1 MLRFIKAFILLLLF
15 IPFSS
20 GSERQDTEL
29 RFHES
34 WSPEERAAL
43 TEFHRYLMQD
53 FHNDMWKRHLETQ
66 EAFRSHIPEHY
77 KTTDHQIHLSANE
90 FRSRIHQETAP
101 VLRQLAASATN
112 GTVKEP
118 TDSTIRAS
126 LLAAQTGYLSAVR
139 ALVAH
144 GADVNGHRESDDMYS
159 TPFTEV
165 LSGVCINGRKLPW
178 KERKATV
185 EFLLSQG
192 AELNPEGE
200 AVLIALQL
208 SLLVGHETEPWHWAL
223 DHGRQVTPACLDS
236 MMTSPGGYSLA
247 ERVIREKRINVN
259 DDGGYRTPL
268 QALIY
273 AATCCDYADELQ
285 ELEAESKLALLL
297 TAGARVEDLNI
308 ATLHRRLNEP
318 NLPAEVAEILTRML
332 NKLQHSNYHD

>member
-1 MLRFIKAFILLLLF
+1 MLRFIKAFFLLMLF
-15 IPFSS
+15 IPLSS
-20 GSERQDTEL
+20 GSEKQYTEL

-34 WSPEERAAL
+34 WSDEEHAAL

-53 FHNDMWKRHLETQ
+53 FYNDMWKRYLEILK
-66 EAFRSHIPEHY
+66 EFERLAPKHY
-77 KTTDHQIHLSANE
+77 MATDYQIHLSANE
-90 FRSRIHQETAP
+90 FRSRIHQETDS
-101 VLRQLAASATN
+101 VLRQLAASATS

-144 GADVNGHRESDDMYS
+144 GADVNGLRESVIYS

-178 KERKATV
+178 EERKATV
-185 EFLLSQG
+185 EFLLRQG

-247 ERVIREKRINVN
+247 ERVIREKRVDVN

-273 AATCCDYADELQ
+273 AVTCCDYADELQ

-308 ATLHRRLNEP
+308 ATLRRRLNEP
-318 NLPAEVAEILTRML
+318 DLPAEVAEILTRML

>member
-15 IPFSS
+15 IPLSS
-20 GSERQDTEL
+20 GCEKQDTEL

-53 FHNDMWKRHLETQ
+53 FHSDMWIRHAATLE
-66 EAFRSHIPEHY
+66 AIRSHAPEFSQAVQGESEQLRESTFHE
-77 KTTDHQIHLSANE
+77 KI
-90 FRSRIHQETAP
+90 RQEITP
-101 VLRQLAASATN
+101 ILKQLAASATN

-126 LLAAQTGYLSAVR
+126 ILAAQTGYLSAVR

-144 GADVNGHRESDDMYS
+144 GADVNGQESDDMYS

-165 LSGVCINGRKLPW
+165 LNGVCINGRKLPW

-208 SLLVGHETEPWHWAL
+208 SLQIGHETEPWHWAL
-223 DHGRQVTPACLDS
+223 DHGRQVTPACLDT
-236 MMTSPGGYSLA
+236 MMTCPGGYSLA
-247 ERVIREKRINVN
+247 ERVIREKRVNVN

-273 AATCCDYADELQ
+273 AATCCDYTDELQ
-285 ELEAESKLALLL
+285 ELEAESKLSLLL
-297 TAGARVEDLNI
+297 TAGARVEAITI
-308 ATLHRRLNEP
+308 ATLRRRLSEP
-318 NLPAEVAEILTRML
+318 DLPAEVAEILTRML
-332 NKLQHSNYHD
+332 NKLQHSNDHD

>member
-1 MLRFIKAFILLLLF
+1 MPRFIKAFILLLLF
-15 IPFSS
+15 TPLSS
-20 GSERQDTEL
+20 GSEKQDTEL
-29 RFHES
+29 QFHES
-34 WSPEERAAL
+34 WSTEERAAL
-43 TEFHRYLMQD
+43 TGFRRYLMQD
-53 FHNDMWKRHLETQ
+53 FYSDMWKRYLETLK
-66 EAFRSHIPEHY
+66 AFQRHAPEHY
-77 KTTDHQIHLSANE
+77 MATDYQIHLSANE
-90 FRSRIHQETAP
+90 FRSRIHQETAS

-118 TDSTIRAS
+118 TGSTIRAS
-126 LLAAQTGYLSAVR
+126 ILAAQTGYLAAVR

-144 GADVNGHRESDDMYS
+144 GADVNGNRESDAPYA

-165 LSGVCINGRKLPW
+165 LSGFCINGHKLPW

-200 AVLIALQL
+200 AVLIALQH
-208 SLLVGHETEPWHWAL
+208 SLQVGHETEPWHWAL
-223 DHGRQVTPACLDS
+223 DHGRQVTPACLGT
-236 MMTSPGGYSLA
+236 MMTCPGGYSLA
-247 ERVIREKRINVN
+247 ERVIREKRVNVN

-297 TAGARVEDLNI
+297 TAGARLEDINI
-308 ATLHRRLNEP
+308 ATLRRRLNEP
-318 NLPAEVAEILTRML
+318 DLPAEVAVILTRML
-332 NKLQHSNYHD
+332 NKLQH

>member
-1 MLRFIKAFILLLLF
+1 
-15 IPFSS
+15 
-20 GSERQDTEL
+20 
-29 RFHES
+29 
-34 WSPEERAAL
+34 
-43 TEFHRYLMQD
+43 MQD

-66 EAFRSHIPEHY
+66 EAFRSHAPEFSQAVQGESEQLRESTFHE
-77 KTTDHQIHLSANE
+77 KI
-90 FRSRIHQETAP
+90 RQEITP
-101 VLRQLAASATN
+101 ILKQLAEISRTGNATKTKHETNSAL
-112 GTVKEP
+112 
-118 TDSTIRAS
+118 A
-126 LLAAQTGYLSAVR
+126 LAAQTGHLKAVK

-144 GADVNGHRESDDMYS
+144 GADVNATLHDNRDELTAL
-159 TPFTEV
+159 TPI
-165 LSGVCINGRKLPW
+165 LSGCFINGRQIPW
-178 KERKATV
+178 KERKGTV

-236 MMTSPGGYSLA
+236 MMTCPGGYSLA
-247 ERVIREKRINVN
+247 ERVIREKRVDVN

-273 AATCCDYADELQ
+273 AVTCCDYADELQ
-285 ELEAESKLALLL
+285 ELEAERKLALLL

-308 ATLHRRLNEP
+308 ATLRRRLNEP
-318 NLPAEVAEILTRML
+318 DLPAEVAEILTRML

>member
-15 IPFSS
+15 IPLSS
-20 GSERQDTEL
+20 GSEKQDTEL

-34 WSPEERAAL
+34 WSHEERAAL

-53 FHNDMWKRHLETQ
+53 FHSDMWKRHLETQ
-66 EAFRSHIPEHY
+66 EAFRSHAPEFSQAVKGESEQLRESTFHE
-77 KTTDHQIHLSANE
+77 KI
-90 FRSRIHQETAP
+90 RQEITP
-101 VLRQLAASATN
+101 ILKQLAEISRTGNATETKHETNSAL
-112 GTVKEP
+112 
-118 TDSTIRAS
+118 A
-126 LLAAQTGYLSAVR
+126 LAAQTGHLKAVK

-144 GADVNGHRESDDMYS
+144 GADVNGQESDDMYS

-165 LSGVCINGRKLPW
+165 LNGVCINGRKLPW

-192 AELNPEGE
+192 AELNTEGE

-208 SLLVGHETEPWHWAL
+208 SLQIGHETEPWHWAL
-223 DHGRQVTPACLDS
+223 DHGRQVTPACLDT
-236 MMTSPGGYSLA
+236 MMTCPGGYSLA
-247 ERVIREKRINVN
+247 ERVIREKRVNVN

-308 ATLHRRLNEP
+308 ATLRRRLNEP
-318 NLPAEVAEILTRML
+318 DLPAEVAEILTRML